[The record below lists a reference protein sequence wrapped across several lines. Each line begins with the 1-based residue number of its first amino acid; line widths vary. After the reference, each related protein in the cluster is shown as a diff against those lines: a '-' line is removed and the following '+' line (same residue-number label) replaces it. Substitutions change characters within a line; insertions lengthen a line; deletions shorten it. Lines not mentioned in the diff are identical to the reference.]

1 MAGPGDLGNLL
12 KQAQK
17 MQREM
22 DLAREEILEMTVEGS
37 AGGGAARVEV
47 DGEGTVKAVHL
58 SQEAEAGGDTSALE
72 DLVFAA
78 IQDAQTRAEQKKRER
93 LAQVTGGMDLPG
105 LF

>member
-22 DLAREEILEMTVEGS
+22 DLAREEIREMTVEGS

-47 DGEGTVKAVHL
+47 DGDGTVKAVHL
-58 SQEAEAGGDTSALE
+58 SEDAGLGDHMSALS
-72 DLVFAA
+72 DLVLAA
-78 IQDAQTRAEQKKRER
+78 VRDAQTRAEQVKRER
-93 LAQVTGGMDLPG
+93 LSEVTGGMDLPG

>member
-22 DLAREEILEMTVEGS
+22 DLAREEISGMTLEGS
-37 AGGGAARVEV
+37 AGGSAARVEV
-47 DGEGTVKAVHL
+47 DGNGTVKAVHL
-58 SQEAEAGGDTSALE
+58 SAEARGGDDVSALE
-72 DLVFAA
+72 DLILAA
-78 IQDAQTRAEQKKRER
+78 VQDAQTRAEQVKRER
-93 LAQVTGGMDLPG
+93 LSEVTGGMDLPG

>member
-22 DLAREEILEMTVEGS
+22 DLAREEIREMTVEGS
-37 AGGGAARVEV
+37 AGGGAARVVV
-47 DGEGTVKAVHL
+47 DGDGTVKAVHL
-58 SQEAEAGGDTSALE
+58 SDEAGLGDDMSALA
-72 DLVFAA
+72 DLVLAA
-78 IQDAQTRAEQKKRER
+78 VRDAQTRAEQVKRER
-93 LAQVTGGMDLPG
+93 LSEVTGGMDLPG

>member
-22 DLAREEILEMTVEGS
+22 DLARQEISEMTIEGS

-47 DGEGTVKAVHL
+47 DGDGTVKAVHL
-58 SQEAEAGGDTSALE
+58 SEEAGAGDDTSALE
-72 DLVFAA
+72 DLILAA
-78 IQDAQTRAEQKKRER
+78 VQDAQTRAEQVKRER
-93 LAQVTGGMDLPG
+93 LSEVTGGMDLPG

>member
-22 DLAREEILEMTVEGS
+22 DLARAEIAELTVEGS
-37 AGGGAARVEV
+37 AGGDGARVEV
-47 DGEGTVKAVHL
+47 DGDGGVKAVHL
-58 SQEAEAGGDTSALE
+58 SEEALGSGDAAAVA
-72 DLVFAA
+72 DLVLAA
-78 IQDAQTRAEQKKRER
+78 LRDAQTRAAQMKRER

>member
-22 DLAREEILEMTVEGS
+22 DLAREEIRAMTVEGS
-37 AGGGAARVEV
+37 AGGGLARFEV

-58 SQEAEAGGDTSALE
+58 SDEAGLGDDMSALA
-72 DLVFAA
+72 DLVLAA
-78 IQDAQTRAEQKKRER
+78 VRDAQPRAEQVKRER
-93 LAQVTGGMDLPG
+93 LSEVTGGMDLPG

>member
-22 DLAREEILEMTVEGS
+22 DLAREEIREMTVEGS

-47 DGEGTVKAVHL
+47 DGDGTVKTVHL
-58 SQEAEAGGDTSALE
+58 SDEAGLGDDMSALA
-72 DLVFAA
+72 DLVLAA
-78 IQDAQTRAEQKKRER
+78 VRDAQTRAEQVKRER
-93 LAQVTGGMDLPG
+93 LSEVTGGMDLPG

>member
-22 DLAREEILEMTVEGS
+22 DLAREEISGMTLEGS
-37 AGGGAARVEV
+37 AGGSAARVEV
-47 DGEGTVKAVHL
+47 DGNGTVKAVHL
-58 SQEAEAGGDTSALE
+58 TAEARGGDDMGALE
-72 DLVFAA
+72 DLILAA
-78 IQDAQTRAEQKKRER
+78 VQDAQTRAEQVKRER
-93 LAQVTGGMDLPG
+93 LSEVTGGMDLPG

>member
-22 DLAREEILEMTVEGS
+22 DLAREEIREMTVEGS

-47 DGEGTVKAVHL
+47 DGDGTVKAVHL
-58 SQEAEAGGDTSALE
+58 SGDAGLGDDMSALS
-72 DLVFAA
+72 DLVLAA
-78 IQDAQTRAEQKKRER
+78 VRDAQTRAEQVKRER
-93 LAQVTGGMDLPG
+93 LSEVTGGMDLPG

>member
-1 MAGPGDLGNLL
+1 MAGPGELGNLL

-22 DLAREEILEMTVEGS
+22 DLARQEILDTTVEGT
-37 AGGGAARVEV
+37 AGGNAARVEV
-47 DGEGTVKAVHL
+47 DGNGTVKAIHISEDAL
-58 SQEAEAGGDTSALE
+58 ESGDKSALE

-78 IQDAQTRAEQKKRER
+78 LQDAQTRAEQVKRER

>member
-22 DLAREEILEMTVEGS
+22 DLAREEISAMSVEGS

-47 DGEGTVKAVHL
+47 DGDGNVKAIHL
-58 SQEAEAGGDTSALE
+58 SKESGGGDDMSALE
-72 DLVFAA
+72 DLIFAA
-78 IQDAQTRAEQKKRER
+78 VKDAQTRAEQVKRER
-93 LAQVTGGMDLPG
+93 LSDVTGGMDLPG

>member
-22 DLAREEILEMTVEGS
+22 DLARQEISEMTVEGS
-37 AGGGAARVEV
+37 AGGGVARVEV
-47 DGEGTVKAVHL
+47 DGDGTVKAVHL
-58 SQEAEAGGDTSALE
+58 STEARDGEDMSALE
-72 DLVFAA
+72 DLVLAA
-78 IQDAQTRAEQKKRER
+78 IRDAQTRAEQVKRER
-93 LAQVTGGMDLPG
+93 LSEVTGGMDLPG

>member
-22 DLAREEILEMTVEGS
+22 DLARQEISAMTVEGT
-37 AGGGAARVEV
+37 AGGGAARAEV
-47 DGEGTVKAVHL
+47 DGDGTVKAIHL
-58 SQEAEAGGDTSALE
+58 SEEAQGSGDKGALE
-72 DLVFAA
+72 DLILAA
-78 IQDAQTRAEQKKRER
+78 VQDAQTRAEQVKRER
-93 LAQVTGGMDLPG
+93 LSEVTGGMDLPG

>member
-22 DLAREEILEMTVEGS
+22 DLAREEIADMTVEGS

-47 DGEGTVKAVHL
+47 NGDGTVKAVHL
-58 SQEAEAGGDTSALE
+58 SSEAQEGDDKSALE
-72 DLVFAA
+72 DLILAA
-78 IQDAQTRAEQKKRER
+78 IRDAQTRAEQVKRER
-93 LAQVTGGMDLPG
+93 LSEVTGGMDLPG

>member
-1 MAGPGDLGNLL
+1 MTGPGDLGNLL

-22 DLAREEILEMTVEGS
+22 DLARQEIAAMTVEGS

-47 DGEGTVKAVHL
+47 DGDGIVKTVHL
-58 SQEAEAGGDTSALE
+58 SKEAQGGDDTGALE
-72 DLVFAA
+72 DLILAA
-78 IQDAQTRAEQKKRER
+78 IQDAQTRAEQVKRER
-93 LAQVTGGMDLPG
+93 LAEVTGGMDLPG

>member
-1 MAGPGDLGNLL
+1 MAGPGELGNLL

-22 DLAREEILEMTVEGS
+22 DLAREEISASTYEGS

-47 DGEGTVKAVHL
+47 DGDGGVKAVHI
-58 SQEAEAGGDTSALE
+58 SEEAFSSGDKGAVE
-72 DLVFAA
+72 DLILAA
-78 IQDAQTRAEQKKRER
+78 VRDAQTQAAELKRER
-93 LAQVTGGMDLPG
+93 LSKVTGGMDLPG

>member
-22 DLAREEILEMTVEGS
+22 DLAREEIREMTVEGS

-47 DGEGTVKAVHL
+47 DGDGTVKAVHL
-58 SQEAEAGGDTSALE
+58 SDEAGLGDDMSALA
-72 DLVFAA
+72 DLVLAA
-78 IQDAQTRAEQKKRER
+78 VRDAQTRAEQVKRER
-93 LAQVTGGMDLPG
+93 LSKVTGGMDLPG

>member
-22 DLAREEILEMTVEGS
+22 DLAREEVREMTVEGS

-47 DGEGTVKAVHL
+47 DGDGTVKAVHL
-58 SQEAEAGGDTSALE
+58 SDEAGLGDDMSALA
-72 DLVFAA
+72 DLVLAA
-78 IQDAQTRAEQKKRER
+78 VRDAQTRAEQVKRER
-93 LAQVTGGMDLPG
+93 LSEVTGGMDLPG

>member
-1 MAGPGDLGNLL
+1 MAGPGELGNLL

-22 DLAREEILEMTVEGS
+22 DLAREEISKATVEGI

-47 DGEGTVKAVHL
+47 DGNGVVKAIHL
-58 SQEAEAGGDTSALE
+58 SEEALESGDKSALE
-72 DLVFAA
+72 DLVLVAL
-78 IQDAQTRAEQKKRER
+78 QDAQTRAEQVKRER
-93 LAQVTGGMDLPG
+93 LSQVTGGMDLPG

>member
-1 MAGPGDLGNLL
+1 MSGPGDLGNLL

-22 DLAREEILEMTVEGS
+22 DLAREEISQATLEGS

-47 DGEGTVKAVHL
+47 DGDGSVKAVHL
-58 SQEAEAGGDTSALE
+58 SEEALSEGDKGAVE
-72 DLVFAA
+72 DLILAA
-78 IQDAQTRAEQKKRER
+78 IGDAQAKAAELKRER
-93 LAQVTGGMDLPG
+93 LSKVTGGMDMPG